1 MDGALSDAPTAG
13 PPFEIVPPELLAR
26 PQRDELRRLDRADA
40 ALVVD
45 GYLRRLS
52 SQEARCR
59 RVLGTLASDFLRRRA
74 HHTLGF
80 VRVDDYAR
88 ERLGLS
94 GRELQSA
101 AQVVG
106 ALRELP
112 ALAAAF
118 DEGTLSWTQARL
130 LIAIARPETEA
141 AWLAIARDR
150 TVRALETVLRD
161 ARRRGQVGQPQQRR
175 VERGQRVVVETVG
188 LLPLLRE
195 PAQRLFERLVDQI
208 VGH

>member
-13 PPFEIVPPELLAR
+13 PPFEIVPPELLTR
-26 PQRDELRRLDRADA
+26 PERDELRRLDRADA
-40 ALVVD
+40 ALVID

-74 HHTLGF
+74 HHALGF

-101 AQVVG
+101 ACVIDG
-106 ALRELP
+106 LRRLP
-112 ALAAAF
+112 ALGTAF

-150 TVRALETVLRD
+150 TVRALEAVIRE
-161 ARRRGQVGQPQQRR
+161 ARGRGQVDDP
-175 VERGQRVVVETVG
+175 VTASV
-188 LLPLLRE
+188 P
-195 PAQRLFERLVDQI
+195 
-208 VGH
+208 